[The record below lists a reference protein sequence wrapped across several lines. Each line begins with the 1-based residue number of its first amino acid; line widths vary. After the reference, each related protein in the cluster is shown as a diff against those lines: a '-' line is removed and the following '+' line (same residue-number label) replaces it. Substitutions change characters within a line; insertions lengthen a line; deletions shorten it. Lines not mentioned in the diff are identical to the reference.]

1 MKNQRLFKKDFDVFV
16 LIPSNNFYE
25 ELLAID
31 IKKGNFGYYKLQFF
45 NTKDKNNE
53 NCFLILLN
61 NDRLE
66 FAKMFFENISKKYE
80 QNYFIMKSHILD
92 IRILNKLFN
101 ELKNSKEFIY
111 KYIIDKDER
120 GLIGLTPT
128 SYRFNKLKLKEIEE
142 TLKLQDSEE
151 KSQKLQ
157 GLMYY

>member
-1 MKNQRLFKKDFDVFV
+1 MKNQKLFNKHFDAFV
-16 LIPSNNFYE
+16 LFPSNNFYE

-45 NTKDKNNE
+45 NSINKNNE

-66 FAKMFFENISKKYE
+66 FAKMFFENIGKKYE
-80 QNYFIMKSHILD
+80 QNYFIMKSPILD

-101 ELKNSKEFIY
+101 ELKNSKEFAY
-111 KYIIDKDER
+111 KYIINKDER
-120 GLIGLTPT
+120 GLMGLKPT
-128 SYRFNKLKLKEIEE
+128 SYQFNKLKLKMIDNILNLE
-142 TLKLQDSEE
+142 DSEE
-151 KSQKLQ
+151 KSEKLQ